1 MIDTKIIALTFELH
15 KNNEGTS
22 TLRNEPVPSQII
34 ASKENPESKTKLLGF
49 YEGKLE
55 NDLESQNIVEQQ
67 SIVDFNDSKEIE
79 FTENEGTDLID
90 NESSE
95 DESIAVI
102 QSLNEIKLDE
112 KADELLTVIKNSDI
126 EKNIL
131 KKETDLLDNEG
142 SEDESIEVLQSLN
155 EIKSD
160 EEPDESE
167 NSENE
172 NDLSNE
178 DSDNESDWITPSKI
192 KELKKGTDECLEE
205 VPIVA
210 CMTTDFALQNVLKQI
225 NLNICALDGR
235 VIKYLKTYI
244 LRCYSCFKTTSIM
257 TKIFCPNCGNK
268 TLKRVSVSLD
278 KDGKQVIHINTKRPL
293 TRKYKNQS
301 LPRPQGGKHS
311 RNPIV
316 VEDQPIPR
324 QNVTRVAKTK
334 TQPLNEDYI
343 AGYSPFATRD
353 LNSKSALLR
362 SRGHLKEWAQNNSF
376 EEQRRKK
383 HFNRLVK

>member
-1 MIDTKIIALTFELH
+1 
-15 KNNEGTS
+15 
-22 TLRNEPVPSQII
+22 
-34 ASKENPESKTKLLGF
+34 
-49 YEGKLE
+49 
-55 NDLESQNIVEQQ
+55 
-67 SIVDFNDSKEIE
+67 
-79 FTENEGTDLID
+79 
-90 NESSE
+90 
-95 DESIAVI
+95 
-102 QSLNEIKLDE
+102 
-112 KADELLTVIKNSDI
+112 
-126 EKNIL
+126 
-131 KKETDLLDNEG
+131 
-142 SEDESIEVLQSLN
+142 
-155 EIKSD
+155 
-160 EEPDESE
+160 
-167 NSENE
+167 
-172 NDLSNE
+172 
-178 DSDNESDWITPSKI
+178 
-192 KELKKGTDECLEE
+192 
-205 VPIVA
+205 
-210 CMTTDFALQNVLKQI
+210 MTTDFALQNVLKQI